1 MVSLS
6 VTLKSR
12 GIEKLASEV
21 LTTILSV
28 GRTDEPFTIY
38 PPWWPV
44 SWAVD
49 RSKSNIL

>member
-1 MVSLS
+1 
-6 VTLKSR
+6 VTLKRR

-38 PPWWPV
+38 PPLTDP
-44 SWAVD
+44 
-49 RSKSNIL
+49 NPIFL